1 MVNLKN
7 ILNKLNLKLNIDAEE
22 IKLGSIKFNEEKMD
36 LNLVFFTGYELDEKI
51 KNEIREALKDYL
63 KEILVNVY
71 FEVKEIKEIEDKVFS
86 FLIKN
91 CPSIQSWL
99 KKEDLKIDEDLKTIN
114 LEAPDKITYKAI
126 LNNDALK
133 RLNDEVLKDNYK
145 FQLTFNEEFKEAEDL
160 LNDYYKELEN
170 MEKEAC
176 KSVQTANQNLSFK
189 KTDKEIINTYGK
201 KTSGEEVSI
210 NDLSSEFTNVK
221 IKGYIFKLDSKETKS
236 GKILAMIYLTDYSN
250 SIECKVFI
258 SNKKAQ
264 SFFNSFK
271 VNDYVEVCGKFTFDS
286 FSKTDVIMV
295 NYIKKL
301 EKIEKEDK
309 YNKKRVELRLHSKMT
324 TMSGVTEFS
333 KFAKKAQEWGHP
345 AIAITDLTDVQAF
358 PEASEFAEK
367 NNIKILYGLD
377 GRMIED
383 EGNIVDY
390 YENHDFNNS
399 YVVFDIETTGLSPYR
414 DKITE
419 IGAVKV
425 VDGEIVDRF
434 SQLINPEREIPLT
447 VQNLTGLSNAMLADE
462 PTIDKVIYDFKNF
475 IEGSTL
481 VAHNAQ
487 FDISF
492 IRREMND
499 KNLNFDYPVL
509 DTLFLSRALLKGQK
523 RFNLSAIS
531 KVLGVSLIGAHRAV
545 NDAEATAHVFIK
557 LLSLAGNPKSFE
569 EINLLFK
576 DIKKGVLF
584 PTSMTIL
591 IKDKVGLKNLYKLV
605 SQSHLNYF
613 SKEAKIPK
621 SLLKSMR
628 QGLLYGSG
636 NSESDLWQAIYF
648 KKPQEEILKIAEF
661 YDYLEI
667 QPIDNNINYIVQDK
681 LTKDDLININ
691 KEIVRIGKKLN
702 KIVVADSDSYYLDQ
716 HEDLIRRIVLNGKQ
730 GPTREEEKIPQKL
743 YFRTSDE
750 MMEEFNYLGEEKE
763 KIVIDNTI
771 EIANMCQEIKPLPD
785 GKFPPYIEGS
795 EHDLREMTYKKAHEI
810 YGENLPKIVEDRLEK
825 ELNSIIGN
833 GYAVLYI
840 IAQKLVT
847 KSNKDGYL
855 VGSRGSVGSSFA
867 ATMAGITEVNPLP
880 PHYVCPK
887 CKHSEFVDEKSV
899 GSGID
904 LPVKNC
910 PLCGEEMR
918 RDGHNIP
925 FEVFLGF
932 EGDKEPD
939 IDLNFA
945 GEYQPV
951 AHKYTEELFGE
962 GYVFRAGTIGTIAE
976 KTAYGYI
983 NDFYENKMIRQAEK
997 DRLAGSIVGI
1007 KRTTGQHPGGVMI
1020 VPKTSDIFDFSP
1032 IQHPADKASTN
1043 VITTHFDYNFLH
1055 GKILKLDILGHDGPT
1070 IIKMLEDLTKVNS
1083 STIELN
1089 DERTMKL
1096 FSSTEGLGIDE
1107 KICSTPT
1114 GTLGI
1119 PEFGTD
1125 FVKRMLIKTKPKTFS
1140 ELVRISGLSHGTD
1153 VWTNN
1158 AEILVDEKRAE
1169 LSQVISTREDIMI
1182 YLIQAGAENKMA
1194 FFTMEKVRK
1203 GKGLTE
1209 EQMEIMKK
1217 LPLPDWYIDA
1227 CLKIKYMFPKA
1238 HAVAYVM
1245 LSFRVAWYK
1254 LNYPL
1259 AFYTTYFTNKLS
1271 DFSLE
1276 YILAGQ
1282 KSIKERI
1289 QEISNDPKPTQ
1300 KDKDQKTVL
1309 ELALEMISR
1318 GYNFLGVDIYK
1329 SDAKKFK
1336 IEGNNIRV
1344 PLMSLPGLGENIA
1357 NEIVKSSENYKYIS
1371 VEDFIEKTKATKS
1384 IVEMLKNQGCF
1395 DNMDTTNQI
1404 SIFNFL

>member
-1 MVNLKN
+1 MG
-7 ILNKLNLKLNIDAEE
+7 D
-22 IKLGSIKFNEEKMD
+22 
-36 LNLVFFTGYELDEKI
+36 
-51 KNEIREALKDYL
+51 
-63 KEILVNVY
+63 
-71 FEVKEIKEIEDKVFS
+71 
-86 FLIKN
+86 
-91 CPSIQSWL
+91 
-99 KKEDLKIDEDLKTIN
+99 
-114 LEAPDKITYKAI
+114 
-126 LNNDALK
+126 
-133 RLNDEVLKDNYK
+133 
-145 FQLTFNEEFKEAEDL
+145 
-160 LNDYYKELEN
+160 
-170 MEKEAC
+170 
-176 KSVQTANQNLSFK
+176 
-189 KTDKEIINTYGK
+189 
-201 KTSGEEVSI
+201 
-210 NDLSSEFTNVK
+210 
-221 IKGYIFKLDSKETKS
+221 
-236 GKILAMIYLTDYSN
+236 
-250 SIECKVFI
+250 
-258 SNKKAQ
+258 
-264 SFFNSFK
+264 
-271 VNDYVEVCGKFTFDS
+271 
-286 FSKTDVIMV
+286 
-295 NYIKKL
+295 
-301 EKIEKEDK
+301 
-309 YNKKRVELRLHSKMT
+309 
-324 TMSGVTEFS
+324 
-333 KFAKKAQEWGHP
+333 
-345 AIAITDLTDVQAF
+345 
-358 PEASEFAEK
+358 
-367 NNIKILYGLD
+367 
-377 GRMIED
+377 
-383 EGNIVDY
+383 
-390 YENHDFNNS
+390 
-399 YVVFDIETTGLSPYR
+399 
-414 DKITE
+414 
-419 IGAVKV
+419 
-425 VDGEIVDRF
+425 
-434 SQLINPEREIPLT
+434 
-447 VQNLTGLSNAMLADE
+447 
-462 PTIDKVIYDFKNF
+462 
-475 IEGSTL
+475 
-481 VAHNAQ
+481 
-487 FDISF
+487 
-492 IRREMND
+492 
-499 KNLNFDYPVL
+499 
-509 DTLFLSRALLKGQK
+509 
-523 RFNLSAIS
+523 
-531 KVLGVSLIGAHRAV
+531 
-545 NDAEATAHVFIK
+545 
-557 LLSLAGNPKSFE
+557 
-569 EINLLFK
+569 
-576 DIKKGVLF
+576 
-584 PTSMTIL
+584 
-591 IKDKVGLKNLYKLV
+591 
-605 SQSHLNYF
+605 
-613 SKEAKIPK
+613 
-621 SLLKSMR
+621 
-628 QGLLYGSG
+628 
-636 NSESDLWQAIYF
+636 
-648 KKPQEEILKIAEF
+648 
-661 YDYLEI
+661 
-667 QPIDNNINYIVQDK
+667 
-681 LTKDDLININ
+681 
-691 KEIVRIGKKLN
+691 
-702 KIVVADSDSYYLDQ
+702 
-716 HEDLIRRIVLNGKQ
+716 
-730 GPTREEEKIPQKL
+730 
-743 YFRTSDE
+743 
-750 MMEEFNYLGEEKE
+750 EKE

-867 ATMAGITEVNPLP
+867 ATMSGITEVNPLP

-910 PLCGEEMR
+910 PICGEEMR

-983 NDFYENKMIRQAEK
+983 NDFYENKIIRQAEK

-1282 KSIKERI
+1282 ETIKERI